1 MYLKLFVIFVLSSML
16 ASCGSTRWTHPNL
29 TQSKFDMDVNSCRYQ
44 SQMATQQQPRQ
55 ETYQQSMQR
64 NIALAQMDPATR
76 GAAMTS
82 EGAQGFGNA
91 VGSIL
96 NAAAIFDQCMYQ
108 AGYRKQ

>member
-16 ASCGSTRWTHPNL
+16 ASCGSTRWTHTNL
-29 TQSKFDMDVNSCRYQ
+29 TQSKFDMDVNNCRYQ